1 MLVDTGVR
9 ARIFARSGEILADSF
24 VLGGPGGQV
33 QIRSLPPEPEGGLG
47 LLRRLLNLVGKWL
60 PGEDN
65 FPLYREA
72 PEQRASDYGEV
83 TGALA
88 GHSPGMVRLDR
99 QRSEEHTSELQSLMR
114 ISYAV
119 FCLKQKNKNMN
130 TTHWQLNQTLISLYI
145 SITRI
150 HASL

>member
-1 MLVDTGVR
+1 MCSYVHCSVFFFKQKTAYELRISDWSSDVCSSDLDERLLPEVTRNLMRVLLVDTGVR

-83 TGALA
+83 TG
-88 GHSPGMVRLDR
+88 
-99 QRSEEHTSELQSLMR
+99 RSEEQPSEL
-114 ISYAV
+114 
-119 FCLKQKNKNMN
+119 
-130 TTHWQLNQTLISLYI
+130 
-145 SITRI
+145 
-150 HASL
+150 

>member
-1 MLVDTGVR
+1 MIFLFKQKT
-9 ARIFARSGEILADSF
+9 AYEMRISDWSSDVCSSDL
-24 VLGGPGGQV
+24 
-33 QIRSLPPEPEGGLG
+33 IRSLPPEPEGGLG

-99 QRSEEHTSELQSLMR
+99 QSRLVLSVAWPVPGSRQAPGPLLLSQDR
-114 ISYAV
+114 PAV
-119 FCLKQKNKNMN
+119 A
-130 TTHWQLNQTLISLYI
+130 
-145 SITRI
+145 
-150 HASL
+150 ASGHDPRRPN

>member
-1 MLVDTGVR
+1 MIRRPPRSTRTDTL
-9 ARIFARSGEILADSF
+9 FPYTTLFRS
-24 VLGGPGGQV
+24 
-33 QIRSLPPEPEGGLG
+33 
-47 LLRRLLNLVGKWL
+47 RRLLNLVGKWL

-99 QRSEEHTSELQSLMR
+99 QSRLVLSRSEEHTSELQSLMR
-114 ISYAV
+114 TSYAV
-119 FCLKQKNKNMN
+119 FCLKKKK
-130 TTHWQLNQTLISLYI
+130 THI
-145 SITRI
+145 
-150 HASL
+150 

>member
-1 MLVDTGVR
+1 MIFLFKQKT
-9 ARIFARSGEILADSF
+9 AYEMRISDWSSDVCSSDL
-24 VLGGPGGQV
+24 
-33 QIRSLPPEPEGGLG
+33 IRSLPPEPEGGLG

-88 GHSPGMVRLDR
+88 GHSPGMVGLNGQGRLVLSVAVPV
-99 QRSEEHTSELQSLMR
+99 QRYRRARAALMLSKDATEVYPAADDPRPEVLIVCGVPIAATSHL
-114 ISYAV
+114 A
-119 FCLKQKNKNMN
+119 F
-130 TTHWQLNQTLISLYI
+130 
-145 SITRI
+145 
-150 HASL
+150 